1 MKNKYMNDELF
12 NELVTSM
19 KEGASIMKGETEPS
33 RKFEYTPLNV
43 KQIRERSHKSQN
55 DFARMIGVKVGTLKN
70 WEQGRRTPAGA
81 ALSLL
86 KLVDADPEYVAK
98 ILHM

>member
-86 KLVDADPEYVAK
+86 KIVDADPEYVAK